1 MVCSFSFQSVEQNA
15 YDHHSAIYYLL
26 GERLKQHRTSYP
38 EKSNVSTR
46 IRRAS
51 CLADHAIVR
60 NNTAAVQNVINHQQF
75 RLPTSQPR
83 NQHAALQYALNELH
97 LGEVKVPTE
106 ICSSNIPGCVT
117 EFTPPI
123 TTHASYTSRLSHITT
138 HVSSAQQ
145 SIETV
150 TEEGCNG
157 ESIASVA
164 PPKNKRRGRRSAVDA
179 MVQMNNRRHT
189 VQGPPAGDTL
199 YVPANHPLLKQ
210 EPTEKPPE
218 VENEFASRVKIQIVE
233 PTSPVSE
240 QTSVSM
246 TLQPNG
252 IPAAALPISAI
263 AHKETGFKEG
273 RRASDGVNAPF
284 RHLLHK
290 SENRYLQ
297 EYRELQKLLQ
307 RSLTPDEIREQQLNH
322 HQFMESGFHSSNPD
336 WRPSPL
342 SSQNE
347 IMTTLQSMHL
357 VNQELEELSE
367 NNLNGP
373 GPCRRPTSYRKI
385 SGGYSPIPAHIR
397 KRRTAVGDSPFSSFD
412 SSNGMDD

>member
-1 MVCSFSFQSVEQNA
+1 MEQNA

-51 CLADHAIVR
+51 CMADQAIVR
-60 NNTAAVQNVINHQQF
+60 NNLVQAMINHQQY
-75 RLPTSQPR
+75 RLPASQPR

-97 LGEVKVPTE
+97 LGEVKVPSE

-117 EFTPPI
+117 EFIPPI
-123 TTHASYTSRLSHITT
+123 TTHASYTSRLSHIST
-138 HVSSAQQ
+138 HVSSAQP
-145 SIETV
+145 IETV
-150 TEEGCNG
+150 TEEGCSG
-157 ESIASVA
+157 ESIQSTI

-179 MVQMNNRRHT
+179 MTHINPRRHT
-189 VQGPPAGDTL
+189 VQGPPTNDTL
-199 YVPANHPLLKQ
+199 YVPANHPLLQ
-210 EPTEKPPE
+210 QDTSEKPPE
-218 VENEFASRVKIQIVE
+218 ANNEFANRVKIQIVE

-252 IPAAALPISAI
+252 IPPHPAVPISAV
-263 AHKETGFKEG
+263 AHRETGFKEG

-290 SENRYLQ
+290 SENQYLQ
-297 EYRELQKLLQ
+297 ELQKLLQ
-307 RSLTPDEIREQQLNH
+307 RSLTPDEIREQQFNH
-322 HQFMESGFHSSNPD
+322 HQFIESGFNIHSSNPE
-336 WRPSPL
+336 WKPSP
-342 SSQNE
+342 SSSHNE
-347 IMTTLQSMHL
+347 LMMTLQSMHL
-357 VNQELEELSE
+357 VNQEIEVQEQSE

-373 GPCRRPTSYRKI
+373 GPCRRPASYRKV
-385 SGGYSPIPAHIR
+385 SGGVSPIPAHIR
-397 KRRTAVGDSPFSSFD
+397 KRRTPVLGESPFSSFD